1 MTIGFIDL
9 SKIKVR
15 DNESQTCTEIY
26 KKAKIV
32 YTIMQRVAINCDIE
46 LIELYRKLIWPIN
59 KDDKE
64 DYKAL
69 TLFKNVAQ
77 SQDPMSL
84 FKDYKVGEN
93 VIKELIRQISVK
105 LSPHLI
111 RIKADF
117 NVICFTFEGIDDIRE
132 ALLEGIKA
140 GTEENK
146 EEKEENKEATINAG
160 KGKEAD
166 KLGVKVSFK

>member
-1 MTIGFIDL
+1 
-9 SKIKVR
+9 
-15 DNESQTCTEIY
+15 
-26 KKAKIV
+26 
-32 YTIMQRVAINCDIE
+32 MQRVAINCDIE
-46 LIELYRKLIWPIN
+46 LIELYKQLIWPIN
-59 KDDKE
+59 KDDKD

-69 TLFKNVAQ
+69 AVFKSVAQ

-84 FKDYKVGEN
+84 FKDYEIKEN
-93 VIKELIRQISVK
+93 VVKELIRQISVK

-117 NVICFTFEGIDDIRE
+117 EVVCFTFEGIDAIRE

-146 EEKEENKEATINAG
+146 EEIKEETAGTG

-166 KLGVKVSFK
+166 KLGVKVNFMLHRVDPLNSSPPI